1 MEPEPRGTP
10 NVMFERGPLIERS
23 FAFSGAG
30 AWGYTAHMRDRR
42 SGFTLIEMMFTIAV
56 ISILAAIALP
66 SFFGETRKTKAFSEV
81 QPLFNDLRV
90 RLEQYIQEH
99 GRYPATIGEATLHP
113 AGTPVATARPIN
125 PLPIAWQDLKVRITG
140 NDTVYCGYTWVTGL
154 AGEAI
159 NVGPKASVAP
169 ITFVPP
175 STDWYYLLAK
185 CDMDGDGS
193 VFSWYFASSA
203 NPTIQRLDEGE

>member
-1 MEPEPRGTP
+1 
-10 NVMFERGPLIERS
+10 
-23 FAFSGAG
+23 
-30 AWGYTAHMRDRR
+30 MRDRR

-90 RLEQYIQEH
+90 RLEQYIQEN
-99 GRYPATIGEATLHP
+99 GKYPATIGEATLHP
-113 AGTPVATARPIN
+113 AGTPGATQRPIN
-125 PLPIAWQDLKVRITG
+125 PLPTAWQNLKVRITG

-154 AGEAI
+154 AGDAA
-159 NVGPKASVAP
+159 NVGSQGAAAP
-169 ITFVPP
+169 FLFVPP

-185 CDMDGDGS
+185 CDMDGDG
-193 VFSWYFASSA
+193 VKFSWYFASSA
-203 NPTIQRLDEGE
+203 NPEILKLDEGN